1 MGTLAKILIV
11 EWDTSCA
18 ELLWN
23 EVRHAGHDPLAAFSV
38 ERAAMM
44 VEQEHPQAILLRWKL
59 PDASGLS
66 LINDLRTHAATSR
79 MPIIV
84 LGEEGA
90 GEDECV
96 RALEAGADD
105 YMKRPFSIR
114 ELIARVQVVLRP
126 IEYREVRRRVS
137 VETLTMDFDARR
149 AFARTGGEE
158 QQEVELQ
165 LGPTC
170 YRLLRFFV
178 ENPYKVL
185 SRKDIIDN
193 VWFGSSVK
201 DGIVDVYI
209 KSLRETLEPL
219 QKSLVIETVRGA
231 GFRLASVVDMSRA
244 QALQQAQAAL
254 DAPAGVPVNAPRGT
268 PAQAPAGAPG
278 PRPAPAPQSRKRP
291 PVTNDQ
297 PRNGTG
303 GTVGGALRNQPVL
316 VSDLSAAV
324 EKIRHLQVLLQRKT
338 EENRLLRD
346 AVEAGTGKPMS
357 SGGLTTD
364 RHKNKR

>member
-1 MGTLAKILIV
+1 MGTIAKILIV

-18 ELLWN
+18 EILWN
-23 EVRHAGHDPLAAFSV
+23 EVRLAGHEPLAAFSV
-38 ERAAMM
+38 ERAAML

-79 MPIIV
+79 IPIIV
-84 LGEEGA
+84 LGEEDG

-96 RALEAGADD
+96 RALDAGADD
-105 YMKRPFSIR
+105 YVKRPFGIR

-126 IEYREVRRRVS
+126 IEYREVRRRVA

-149 AFARTGGEE
+149 AFARAGEG
-158 QQEVELQ
+158 QQDVELQ

-185 SRKDIIDN
+185 SRKDIIEN

-201 DGIVDVYI
+201 EGIVDVYI
-209 KSLRETLEPL
+209 KSLRETLDPL
-219 QKSLVIETVRGA
+219 QNSLVIETVRGA
-231 GFRLASVVDMSRA
+231 GFRLVSVDDTARA
-244 QALQQAQAAL
+244 REPQ
-254 DAPAGVPVNAPRGT
+254 
-268 PAQAPAGAPG
+268 PAQEGQQVGQQPEQRPLGSPAGAPAA
-278 PRPAPAPQSRKRP
+278 RPAPPPAQPRKRLP
-291 PVTNDQ
+291 AAEDQ
-297 PRNGTG
+297 PRNGAG
-303 GTVGGALRNQPVL
+303 APAGAALRNQPVL
-316 VSDLSAAV
+316 VSDMSAAV
-324 EKIRHLQVLLQRKT
+324 EKIRHLQALLQRKT

-346 AVEAGTGKPMS
+346 AVDGGGGKPMS
-357 SGGLTTD
+357 PGALASGG
-364 RHKNKR
+364 HKNKRG

>member
-1 MGTLAKILIV
+1 MGNIAKILIV
-11 EWDTSCA
+11 EWDTSGA
-18 ELLWN
+18 ERLWN
-23 EVRHAGHDPLAAFSV
+23 EVRLAGHEPLAAFSV
-38 ERAAMM
+38 ERAATLI
-44 VEQEHPQAILLRWKL
+44 EQERPQAILLRWKL

-90 GEDECV
+90 GEDECI

-105 YMKRPFSIR
+105 YVKRPFGIR
-114 ELIARVQVVLRP
+114 EVIARIQVVLRP

-149 AFARTGGEE
+149 AFARIGNEAAET
-158 QQEVELQ
+158 ELQ

-201 DGIVDVYI
+201 EGIVDVYI
-209 KSLRETLEPL
+209 KSLRETLAPL
-219 QKSLVIETVRGA
+219 QQSLVIETVRGA
-231 GFRLASVVDMSRA
+231 GFRLSSVVVVPQQVEPMQRVA
-244 QALQQAQAAL
+244 QPASLPAAQPSSQPSSHPVPLHAQQ
-254 DAPAGVPVNAPRGT
+254 
-268 PAQAPAGAPG
+268 
-278 PRPAPAPQSRKRP
+278 PRPAPQPLSQSDRLPAAAQPRKRP
-291 PVTNDQ
+291 ATDD
-297 PRNGTG
+297 RHAT
-303 GTVGGALRNQPVL
+303 ALRNPPVL

-324 EKIRHLQVLLQRKT
+324 EKIRHLQALLQRKT
-338 EENRLLRD
+338 EENRVLRD
-346 AVEAGTGKPMS
+346 AVDATKPVS
-357 SGGLTTD
+357 AGGLAPLVE
-364 RHKNKR
+364 KSKRYR

>member
-1 MGTLAKILIV
+1 MGTIAKILIV

-18 ELLWN
+18 EILWN
-23 EVRHAGHDPLAAFSV
+23 EVRLAGHEPLAAFSV
-38 ERAAMM
+38 ERAATLI
-44 VEQEHPQAILLRWKL
+44 EQEHPQAILLRWKL

-84 LGEEGA
+84 LGEEDG
-90 GEDECV
+90 GEEECV
-96 RALEAGADD
+96 RALDAGADD
-105 YMKRPFSIR
+105 YVKRPFGIR

-126 IEYREVRRRVS
+126 IEYREVRRRVA

-149 AFARTGGEE
+149 AFARTGED

-185 SRKDIIDN
+185 SRKDIIEN

-201 DGIVDVYI
+201 EGIVDVYI
-209 KSLRETLEPL
+209 KSLRETLDPL

-244 QALQQAQAAL
+244 RELQQAQQEHQPL
-254 DAPAGVPVNAPRGT
+254 GAPAGVPVT
-268 PAQAPAGAPG
+268 
-278 PRPAPAPQSRKRP
+278 RPAPPAPPPRKRP
-291 PVTNDQ
+291 PMADQ
-297 PRNGTG
+297 PRNGA
-303 GTVGGALRNQPVL
+303 GAPAAGSVLRNQPVL
-316 VSDLSAAV
+316 VSDMSAAV
-324 EKIRHLQVLLQRKT
+324 EKIRHLQALLQRKT

-346 AVEAGTGKPMS
+346 AVDGGGGKPMS
-357 SGGLTTD
+357 SGALASGE
-364 RHKNKR
+364 HKNKRR

>member
-1 MGTLAKILIV
+1 MGTTAKILIV
-11 EWDTSCA
+11 EWDTSSA
-18 ELLWN
+18 EILWN
-23 EVRHAGHDPLAAFSV
+23 EVRLAGHEPLAAFSV
-38 ERAAMM
+38 ERAALLI
-44 VEQEHPQAILLRWKL
+44 EQEHPQAILLRWKL

-79 MPIIV
+79 LPIIV

-90 GEDECV
+90 DEEECI

-105 YMKRPFSIR
+105 YVRRPFGIR
-114 ELIARVQVVLRP
+114 EIIARIQVVLRP

-149 AFARTGGEE
+149 AFARTG
-158 QQEVELQ
+158 QDQDEVELQ

-201 DGIVDVYI
+201 EGIVDVYI
-209 KSLRETLEPL
+209 KSLRETLVPL
-219 QKSLVIETVRGA
+219 QKSLAIETVRGA
-231 GFRLASVVDMSRA
+231 GFRLSPVINMPHA
-244 QALQQAQAAL
+244 QPVQPVAQ
-254 DAPAGVPVNAPRGT
+254 PITPPV
-268 PAQAPAGAPG
+268 
-278 PRPAPAPQSRKRP
+278 APAPQPRQRP
-291 PVTNDQ
+291 PVVDD
-297 PRNGTG
+297 RLRA
-303 GTVGGALRNQPVL
+303 GALRNPPVL

-324 EKIRHLQVLLQRKT
+324 EKIRHLQALLQRKT

-346 AVEAGTGKPMS
+346 AVDATKPMS
-357 SGGLTTD
+357 SGVLVSV
-364 RHKNKR
+364 RQKNKR

>member
-1 MGTLAKILIV
+1 MGTIAKILIV

-18 ELLWN
+18 EILWN
-23 EVRHAGHDPLAAFSV
+23 EVRHAGHEPLAAFSV
-38 ERAAMM
+38 ERAAMLI
-44 VEQEHPQAILLRWKL
+44 EQEHPQAILLRWKL

-84 LGEEGA
+84 LGEEDG
-90 GEDECV
+90 GEEECV
-96 RALEAGADD
+96 RALDAGADD
-105 YMKRPFSIR
+105 YVKRPFGIR
-114 ELIARVQVVLRP
+114 ELMARVQVVLRP
-126 IEYREVRRRVS
+126 IEYREVRRRVA

-149 AFARTGGEE
+149 AFARTGED

-185 SRKDIIDN
+185 SRKDIIEN

-201 DGIVDVYI
+201 EGIVDVYI
-209 KSLRETLEPL
+209 KSLRETLDPL

-231 GFRLASVVDMSRA
+231 GFRLASVVDMARA
-244 QALQQAQAAL
+244 REVQQVQEQRPQEQQPL
-254 DAPAGVPVNAPRGT
+254 DSPADAPVARPLPQPRKRPTVVDDQPRSSEGAPAG
-268 PAQAPAGAPG
+268 G
-278 PRPAPAPQSRKRP
+278 P
-291 PVTNDQ
+291 
-297 PRNGTG
+297 
-303 GTVGGALRNQPVL
+303 LRNQPVL
-316 VSDLSAAV
+316 VSDMSAAV
-324 EKIRHLQVLLQRKT
+324 EKIRHLQALLQRKT

-346 AVEAGTGKPMS
+346 AVDGVSGKPMPS
-357 SGGLTTD
+357 RALASGG
-364 RHKNKR
+364 HKNKR